1 MIQYYDDGD
10 LAVFEGYTFRRDKKT
25 GYYLSS
31 KKIKN
36 GKRVRLH
43 VYVWEISNN
52 QTVPEGFEIHHKDFN
67 KYNNEPENLV
77 ALSPEEHAEIHKKAM
92 TEEQKRELA
101 RRLEEKARP
110 KALEWHGSKEGREW
124 HKKHAIEIA
133 EKYKKGSEAWENIA
147 VEYVCDFC
155 GKTFKTKRNAHK
167 NHFCSNKCKTSY
179 RRSLHLDDIEKICQ
193 KCGDVFIDDKYSV
206 RKYCMNC
213 SPKLKRI
220 RKE

>member
-36 GKRVRLH
+36 GKRIRLH
-43 VYVWEISNN
+43 VYVWEYINK
-52 QTVPEGFEIHHKDFN
+52 QEVPEGFEVHHKDLN
-67 KYNNEPENLV
+67 KFNNEPENLV
-77 ALSPEEHAEIHKKAM
+77 ALSPEEHAEIHKKVL
-92 TEEQKRELA
+92 TEEQRQELA
-101 RRLEEKARP
+101 RRLDEKARP
-110 KALEWHGSKEGREW
+110 KAAEWHRSKEGRKW

-133 EKYKKGSEAWENIA
+133 EKYKKGSEAWESVA

-167 NHFCSNKCKTSY
+167 NHFCSNNCKSRY
-179 RRSLHLDDIEKICQ
+179 RTRSGLDNIQ
-193 KCGDVFIDDKYSV
+193 KECEFCGEIFETNKYRP
-206 RKYCMNC
+206 RKYCGKC
-213 SPKLKRI
+213 KPIIKRN